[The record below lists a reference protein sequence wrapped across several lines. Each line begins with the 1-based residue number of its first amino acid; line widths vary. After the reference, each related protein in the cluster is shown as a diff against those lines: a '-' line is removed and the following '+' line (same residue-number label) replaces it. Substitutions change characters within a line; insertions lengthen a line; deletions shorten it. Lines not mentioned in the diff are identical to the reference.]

1 MEKSKCQVEKDELKN
16 PVCIKTIQE
25 KILGSEA
32 RAKQAEEQAIG
43 YLERLRIRFA
53 VERGDSVTE
62 IFVEADSL
70 EE

>member
-25 KILGSEA
+25 KTMGSEA
-32 RAKQAEEQAIG
+32 RAKQTEEQTTG
-43 YLERLRIRFA
+43 HLNRLGIRFA
-53 VERGDSVTE
+53 VERRNSITE
-62 IFVEADSL
+62 IFVGADSL